1 MDVKEVVKKAYEAL
15 STGDME
21 TMFNDLVHDDCTWT
35 FPGEVGKHPL
45 SGIHKGKQ
53 AMMETFQKIP
63 AAWDNFQVIPDE
75 MISEGNKV
83 FVKCTGKASG
93 MNTMFGHFFEV
104 ADNGKISSMTTY
116 DDTLSMF
123 NAMKK

>member
-1 MDVKEVVKKAYEAL
+1 
-15 STGDME
+15 
-21 TMFNDLVHDDCTWT
+21 
-35 FPGEVGKHPL
+35 
-45 SGIHKGKQ
+45 
-53 AMMETFQKIP
+53 MMETFQKIP
-63 AAWDNFQVIPDE
+63 AAWDNFQVIPGE

-93 MNTMFGHFFEV
+93 MDTMFGHFFEI

>member
-1 MDVKEVVKKAYEAL
+1 MSNGWA
-15 STGDME
+15 
-21 TMFNDLVHDDCTWT
+21 HDDCTWI
-35 FPGEVGKHPL
+35 FLGEVGKHPL

-63 AAWDNFQVIPDE
+63 GAWDNFQVIPGE

-83 FVKCTGKASG
+83 FVKCEGKASG
-93 MNTMFGHFFEV
+93 MSTIFGHFFEV
-104 ADNGKISSMTTY
+104 ADNSKNSTMITY
-116 DDTLSMF
+116 HDTLSMF